1 MWCASFTSWWGG
13 GVITSY
19 VSFMGHSV
27 GLLSLPFGG
36 LCQCHPGTTLPNSSL
51 DSCLARTSNIVQASL
66 VVPPLKILHLRHSQ
80 MAAARSWVV
89 CTMVP
94 MQEMPLRG
102 VGLSP
107 AGTVI
112 FLQSS
117 CFVMVVG
124 SFQLKM
130 LSVRQGTQHFTD
142 ENKVSRK

>member
-1 MWCASFTSWWGG
+1 MQPEAGW
-13 GVITSY
+13 
-19 VSFMGHSV
+19 
-27 GLLSLPFGG
+27 
-36 LCQCHPGTTLPNSSL
+36 
-51 DSCLARTSNIVQASL
+51 
-66 VVPPLKILHLRHSQ
+66 
-80 MAAARSWVV
+80 V

-142 ENKVSRK
+142 ENKVSRNEVILSTYLHPNLIRTMPLLIEFCVSKFKTKINQIRLTPFITRHIHKLT